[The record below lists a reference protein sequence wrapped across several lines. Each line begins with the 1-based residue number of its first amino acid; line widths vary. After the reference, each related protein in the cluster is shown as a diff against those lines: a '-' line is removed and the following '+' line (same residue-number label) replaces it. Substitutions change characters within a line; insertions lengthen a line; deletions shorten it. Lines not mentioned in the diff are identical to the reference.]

1 MKITRVETFILHIPV
16 TGGGI
21 ADSRH
26 AISHWGMPAVVVYT
40 EDGRSGYG
48 FAGTHAHLPTDRLIT
63 GFIAETAAPLLIGQ
77 PLNGPADVER
87 LWNTVYHFPPA
98 QWVGRSGITHLGLAA
113 LDIAIWDLIAKDAG
127 VPLWRLLERPDR
139 PAAAGGV

>member
-1 MKITRVETFILHIPV
+1 MKIARVETFILHVPV

-21 ADSRH
+21 ADSMH
-26 AISHWGMPAVVVYT
+26 KISHWGLPGAIVHT

-48 FAGTHAHLPTDRLIT
+48 FTGTHAHLPTDRLIT
-63 GFIAETAAPLLIGQ
+63 GFIADTAAPLLVGETLDDI
-77 PLNGPADVER
+77 ADVER
-87 LWNTVYHFPPA
+87 LWHTVYRFPPA

-113 LDIAIWDLIAKDAG
+113 LDIALWDLIAKDAG
-127 VPLWRLLERPDR
+127 VPLWRLLERRQR